1 MNYEKCINK
10 IIEFSKRFYNSLD
23 FAHNMEHGKRV
34 VRNAKKIAETEG
46 GDLFLIEAGA
56 GTFAFNYSDGY
67 PYYHGGFRAVL
78 CAE

>member
-34 VRNAKKIAETEG
+34 VRNAKKNC
-46 GDLFLIEAGA
+46 GD
-56 GTFAFNYSDGY
+56 
-67 PYYHGGFRAVL
+67 
-78 CAE
+78 